1 MKPKKLYYEWRK
13 AFIKD
18 DRLPSICKHL
28 LHALHVYMD
37 VNTLEAYPSRESL
50 SKDTGLSKK
59 TISKYTGIAVKLGWL
74 KIFKSKQDGNQFL
87 NNIYKA
93 KFPLHS
99 PSYSPHRESQDTT
112 REPDDPGVGNQG
124 NTNYPYNYLYNSTN
138 NKNNDSIEPELDAKE
153 KRFSVIDV
161 GEEVT
166 IRESQVKTKS
176 QLIHTIL
183 GLRNQY
189 AREKVIDWV
198 FKNDLSEVRSRE
210 ELKITKINN
219 LDSHFTHNSI

>member
-18 DRLPSICKHL
+18 DRLPSIGKHL

-37 VNTLEAYPSRESL
+37 VNTLEAYPSREGL

-112 REPDDPGVGNQG
+112 REPDDLGVGNQG
-124 NTNYPYNYLYNSTN
+124 NTNSPYNYPYNSSKRTNGLGKEYLLEIKKMFYLT
-138 NKNNDSIEPELDAKE
+138 
-153 KRFSVIDV
+153 
-161 GEEVT
+161 
-166 IRESQVKTKS
+166 
-176 QLIHTIL
+176 
-183 GLRNQY
+183 
-189 AREKVIDWV
+189 
-198 FKNDLSEVRSRE
+198 
-210 ELKITKINN
+210 
-219 LDSHFTHNSI
+219 

>member
-1 MKPKKLYYEWRK
+1 MANKTNAYFKWRK
-13 AFIKD
+13 AFMQD
-18 DRLPSICKHL
+18 DRLPSIGKHV

-37 VNTLEAYPSRESL
+37 VNTLEAYPGRESL

-93 KFPLHS
+93 KFPFHS

-112 REPDDPGVGNQG
+112 REPDDSGVGNQG
-124 NTNYPYNYLYNSTN
+124 NTNYPCNYLYNSSN
-138 NKNNDSIEPELDAKE
+138 NKNNDSIEPELDANE
-153 KRFSVIDV
+153 RRFSVIDV

-176 QLIHTIL
+176 QLINTIS

-189 AREKVIDWV
+189 ARDKVFDWV

-210 ELKITKINN
+210 ELEVYKKQ
-219 LDSHFTHNSI
+219 LLR